1 MEEAKFRIDLGD
13 ERLWHGDQP
22 VQIGNKAFQ
31 LLRLLVS
38 NPNRLL
44 TKDHI
49 LDAVWGDV
57 CVSEGLIKEYV
68 HDLRLALGDD
78 PKHPKFIETVRGRG
92 YRFLGGV
99 KVTDASTSAEARRKP
114 VTNLPS
120 LAVLPFTNLSG
131 DPEQEYLSDGITEDI
146 ITELS
151 RFPSLFIIAR
161 NSLFFL

>member
-1 MEEAKFRIDLGD
+1 MVEKAKYRLDLGD

-22 VQIGNKAFQ
+22 VQINNKAFQ
-31 LLRLLVS
+31 LLRLFVS
-38 NPNRLL
+38 SPNRLL

-78 PKHPKFIETVRGRG
+78 PKEPRFIETVRGRG

-99 KVTDASTSAEARRKP
+99 EVIDRALDDATPSEPRTEP
-114 VTNLPS
+114 PS
-120 LAVLPFTNLSG
+120 LAGTYF
-131 DPEQEYLSDGITEDI
+131 Q
-146 ITELS
+146 
-151 RFPSLFIIAR
+151 
-161 NSLFFL
+161 

>member
-1 MEEAKFRIDLGD
+1 MVEKVKYRLDLGD

-22 VQIGNKAFQ
+22 VQISNKAFQ
-31 LLRLLVS
+31 LLRLLVG

-57 CVSEGLIKEYV
+57 CVSEGLIKEYI

-78 PKHPKFIETVRGRG
+78 PKQPRYIETVHGRG

-99 KVTDASTSAEARRKP
+99 EAVYRPADIVCQGLSGPLLANKRHSITFDAVYIIPFLTA
-114 VTNLPS
+114 NLPV
-120 LAVLPFTNLSG
+120 ATP
-131 DPEQEYLSDGITEDI
+131 
-146 ITELS
+146 
-151 RFPSLFIIAR
+151 R
-161 NSLFFL
+161 